1 MTGVLLG
8 LLLGVL
14 VAFAVAWYV
23 TKTPLPYLSRTKP
36 QADKPA
42 AEAKGSVETPQQPIT
57 LPGKP
62 GEKPAEKPRF
72 EFYKILPGAE
82 EGTSGQA
89 AKPEQKPEQ
98 KAAPAQTET
107 FFLQAGA
114 FQKPEDADNLKA
126 RLALLGLEASVQQ
139 ADVPEKGTV
148 FRVRLGPYRKPED
161 MNNAR
166 SQLAQNG
173 IPATVI
179 RGKDVA
185 SR

>member
-1 MTGVLLG
+1 MMVGVLLG
-8 LLLGVL
+8 LLLGVV
-14 VAFAVAWYV
+14 VAFFVAWYV
-23 TKTPLPYLSRTKP
+23 TKTPVPYLNRKP
-36 QADKPA
+36 QAEKP
-42 AEAKGSVETPQQPIT
+42 AEAKGSVGAPQQPIA

-62 GEKPAEKPRF
+62 GEKAGEKPRF

-82 EGTSGQA
+82 EAKSGQVE
-89 AKPEQKPEQ
+89 KPEQKPEQ
-98 KAAPAQTET
+98 KAPPAATET
-107 FFLQAGA
+107 FFLQAGS
-114 FQKPEDADNLKA
+114 FQNADDADNLKA

-139 ADVPEKGTV
+139 ADVPDKGRV